1 MLEKNTL
8 GEYLKSLKLFS
19 IGGRCLY
26 FNTEIERCNEI
37 INAHSIQ
44 KSGMLKEISIDGY
57 VYGINTHFGNTIK
70 NKGKLSFKRIGIKE
84 ISTFRGFCKKHDN
97 ELFEII
103 DNNLFEPNIIQC
115 FLYAY
120 RSLCRE
126 FYLKENAAIIY
137 KKAIEIEKNQ
147 TTIDQ
152 LKNLIIGN
160 EIGYEILKLHKEKF
174 DKCLIE
180 NNFNEIECCCFNF
193 HKKPNIAFSG
203 ISYPDFDFLGNKLQ
217 DILGNDFL
225 HMITFCSAPTE
236 NGWSYV
242 FTWHKSSHEVAES
255 FLRSLATIAYEG
267 AGVED
272 HLFRLI
278 FTCDNFAI
286 NPTWW
291 ENLSSK
297 RANEILE
304 YSSYINGLLCPIEP
318 DYLSKGLE
326 GIVDWKFE
334 GYNQSYE

>member
-1 MLEKNTL
+1 MSERDKI

-19 IGGRCLY
+19 KGGRCLY

-44 KSGMLKEISIDGY
+44 KSGMLKEISIDGH
-57 VYGINTHFGNTIK
+57 VYGIDTHFGNTIK
-70 NKGKLSFKRIGIKE
+70 NKGKLSLKKNGIKE

-103 DNNLFEPNIIQC
+103 DNNLFEPNLIQC

-120 RSLCRE
+120 RSICRE
-126 FYLKENAAIIY
+126 FYVQENTTTIFT
-137 KKAIEIEKNQ
+137 KAIEIEKDQ
-147 TTIDQ
+147 VTIDL
-152 LKNLIIGN
+152 LKNLLKDN
-160 EIGYEILKLHKEKF
+160 KRNYEILKLHKEKF
-174 DKCLIE
+174 DKCLE
-180 NNFNEIECCCFNF
+180 KNNFDEIESCCYNF
-193 HKKPNIAFSG
+193 SEKPNIAFSG

-217 DILGNDFL
+217 DLVSNDFA

-236 NGWSYV
+236 KGWSYV
-242 FTWHKSSHEVAES
+242 FTWHKSSNKVADR
-255 FLRSLATIAYEG
+255 FLRSLATIAYERTG
-267 AGVED
+267 LED

-297 RANEILE
+297 SASEILE
-304 YSSYINGLLCPIEP
+304 YLSNINNLLCPIKP
-318 DYLSKGLE
+318 DYLHNGLE
-326 GIVDWKFE
+326 DIVDWKIKSV
-334 GYNQSYE
+334 NQSYK